1 MPVAVVD
8 DYPQSPAERYVAI
21 RSSMLYDV
29 GAQQADTPRSP
40 VVSQVPSTVSQQ
52 PRIQSR
58 LNAPTFVVQPPSDSS
73 ATSRSQRPEYQRQ
86 ETEASDPLI
95 INPFAGTPVFQ
106 GIPESTHST
115 ADYPMGTNSSIA
127 NSSILRVQMSHAQH
141 MQAWQQNQ
149 LRKLQK
155 QRPHCYHYGAPL
167 RRPLEE
173 KVETAAIL
181 TPQNIAG
188 SERSGRTHSISP
200 FRFPR
205 KVETVNETS
214 NKNRSKSG
222 NPTTTSSS
230 SNTTEKKQDQPIK
243 KKSTRVTSS
252 STTHRKD
259 SQNSFSNVTEV

>member
-1 MPVAVVD
+1 MID

-29 GAQQADTPRSP
+29 NAQQADTPRSP
-40 VVSQVPSTVSQQ
+40 VVSPVPSVVSQQ
-52 PRIQSR
+52 TRAQARSY
-58 LNAPTFVVQPPSDSS
+58 APSLVVQPPSDGS
-73 ATSRSQRPEYQRQ
+73 ATSRSKRPEYQRQ

-95 INPFAGTPVFQ
+95 INQFAGTPIFQ
-106 GIPESTHST
+106 AIPESTHST
-115 ADYPMGTNSSIA
+115 ADYPMGTSSSVG
-127 NSSILRVQMSHAQH
+127 NSSILRTQMSHAQH

-155 QRPHCYHYGAPL
+155 KRPHCYHYGAPL

-173 KVETAAIL
+173 KIETAAIL

-188 SERSGRTHSISP
+188 GGRSGRTVSKSP

-205 KVETVNETS
+205 QVETINETS

-230 SNTTEKKQDQPIK
+230 SNTTEKKQDQPVK

-252 STTHRKD
+252 SGTHRKD